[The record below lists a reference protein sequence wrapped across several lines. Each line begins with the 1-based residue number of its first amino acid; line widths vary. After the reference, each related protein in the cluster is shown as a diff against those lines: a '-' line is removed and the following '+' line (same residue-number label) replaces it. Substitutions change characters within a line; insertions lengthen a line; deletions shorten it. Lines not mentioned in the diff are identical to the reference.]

1 MAKQP
6 GQKLKL
12 LYLIQIFEECTDEN
26 HGITMTQI
34 RTKLQE
40 LMRLDSMPDR
50 KSVYD
55 DIDQLQDFGY
65 DIIQEQTRTETY
77 YKLASR
83 DFEVA
88 ELKMMVDAIASSKFL
103 SESKSR
109 SLIQRLEKFCSNADK
124 SSLNRQI
131 VMANRVKSMNTN
143 IHYNVDALH
152 RAIAENKQVK
162 FRYFDFDL
170 KKQRQYYKKGA
181 DYVVSPWQMLYSD
194 DNYYLVA
201 IDDGKVKHFRVD
213 KMDGVG
219 VLEADRVGE
228 EVFAKVD
235 MQDYQRYTFN
245 MYGGKVEHVTMQ
257 FTNHMMGAA
266 IDRFGRDIVVQKAD
280 DWHFRITVPVAVS
293 NQFFGWVLGLKNQVK
308 IIGPDS
314 VVDQWK
320 ALLDDVRK
328 RYE

>member
-1 MAKQP
+1 
-6 GQKLKL
+6 
-12 LYLIQIFEECTDEN
+12 
-26 HGITMTQI
+26 
-34 RTKLQE
+34 
-40 LMRLDSMPDR
+40 
-50 KSVYD
+50 
-55 DIDQLQDFGY
+55 
-65 DIIQEQTRTETY
+65 
-77 YKLASR
+77 
-83 DFEVA
+83 
-88 ELKMMVDAIASSKFL
+88 
-103 SESKSR
+103 
-109 SLIQRLEKFCSNADK
+109 
-124 SSLNRQI
+124 
-131 VMANRVKSMNTN
+131 MANRVKSMNTKV
-143 IHYNVDALH
+143 HYNVDALH

-162 FRYFDFDL
+162 FKYFDFDL

-201 IDDGKVKHFRVD
+201 VDDGKIKHFRVD
-213 KMDGVG
+213 KMNGVD

-228 EVFAKVD
+228 EILSKVD

-245 MYGGKVEHVTMQ
+245 MYGGKVEHVTLQ

-266 IDRFGRDIVVQKAD
+266 IDRFGRDIVPQKAD

-308 IIGPDS
+308 IIGPEN